1 MALDAG
7 RALLDSEVATKVA
20 AGLTGLSN
28 GFGAGGNSEIRQCR
42 RACRYSRYFMY
53 APVCMSD
60 EARIRELVALIDAE
74 KDPQKVKT
82 LATELERLL
91 TVNRTPWP
99 AQEEPGIS

>member
-1 MALDAG
+1 
-7 RALLDSEVATKVA
+7 
-20 AGLTGLSN
+20 
-28 GFGAGGNSEIRQCR
+28 
-42 RACRYSRYFMY
+42 
-53 APVCMSD
+53 MSD